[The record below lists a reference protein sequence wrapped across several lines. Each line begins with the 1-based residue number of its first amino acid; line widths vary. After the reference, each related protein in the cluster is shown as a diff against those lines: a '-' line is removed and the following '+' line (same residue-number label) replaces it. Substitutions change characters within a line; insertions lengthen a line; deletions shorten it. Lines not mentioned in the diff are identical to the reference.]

1 MKLVIALA
9 ALLVAALI
17 GLAIWLG
24 VLRDE
29 PSPAAET
36 IAVRPSAR
44 APSPTEPAGE
54 PPAPA
59 LPSADEVQPP
69 PIRETIQRA
78 DGVTIHSRRPAG
90 SIPRDPERQ
99 FTAAEGIHLTR
110 EYATKVTALMQPA
123 AKQCLATS
131 LPEES
136 RSDKTRLHVK
146 MTVKV
151 KNGSLTVSDVA
162 GQVPG
167 LEDSVVAPTLACLRE
182 QMVGNVLDA
191 TGQPDLASY
200 SITTYYSP

>member
-17 GLAIWLG
+17 GLALWLG
-24 VLRDE
+24 VLQDE
-29 PSPAAET
+29 PSPAAPP
-36 IAVRPSAR
+36 AVVHTPSRPAS
-44 APSPTEPAGE
+44 SSEPAGE
-54 PPAPA
+54 VAVPAVPA
-59 LPSADEVQPP
+59 DDEVEPP
-69 PIRETIQRA
+69 PMQSTITRA
-78 DGVTIHSRRPAG
+78 DNVTIHSRRPAG
-90 SIPRDPERQ
+90 DLPRDPNRQ
-99 FTAAEGIHLTR
+99 YTPAEGIHLTR

-123 AKQCLATS
+123 AKQCLASS
-131 LPEES
+131 LPQES
-136 RSDKTRLHVK
+136 RGDETKLHVT

-162 GQVPG
+162 GRVPG